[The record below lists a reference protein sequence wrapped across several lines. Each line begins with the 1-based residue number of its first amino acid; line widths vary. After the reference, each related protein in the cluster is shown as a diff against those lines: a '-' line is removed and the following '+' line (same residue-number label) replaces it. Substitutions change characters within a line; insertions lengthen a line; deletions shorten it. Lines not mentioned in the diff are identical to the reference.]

1 MVVAWQPGWVQV
13 EMVGRCSQTDTVRPL
28 EQAHK
33 ILDTAPF
40 GNHDREADSDVADT
54 RHVSLARLQVLKLLS
69 HLTLGR
75 S

>member
-1 MVVAWQPGWVQV
+1 MVVAWRPDWVQV

-33 ILDTAPF
+33 ILDTVPF
-40 GNHDREADSDVADT
+40 GTHGKEADSDVADT
-54 RHVSLARLQVLKLLS
+54 RHVSLVRLQVLKLLS